1 MNDLIIIQKNFFEKN
16 IEYEK
21 NLFNLIFNIFKLKLT
36 YSGLMH
42 IFINNIKNNFIYL
55 EKIFNN
61 NNITNF
67 EKKIESLLN
76 HTNYSLYYFKG
87 SIIKENNSNDILN
100 GFYFKKQNVCL
111 SVERIYF
118 SKKMFLLFS
127 FNFMGEDKNK
137 TYTIF
142 EFYKEIEKKKSKIY
156 FSFVVKYS
164 IEEKKYKFCIEKY
177 DNKNINTNIEIKQN
191 INYFFKICID
201 DKKNEII
208 YFKDNEINQ
217 REISKFLNIEN
228 NYTIYIGAKLNKDF
242 EISQTKTE
250 NYLNN
255 KLIDTFEGKIG
266 TIILSGKYSIFK
278 DKFDQKYE
286 NFFLENNKEEI
297 YKNLYLLISSKSF
310 EKSLN
315 ICRFENI
322 F

>member
-1 MNDLIIIQKNFFEKN
+1 
-16 IEYEK
+16 
-21 NLFNLIFNIFKLKLT
+21 
-36 YSGLMH
+36 MH
-42 IFINNIKNNFIYL
+42 IFINNIKNNFIYV

-76 HTNYSLYYFKG
+76 HTNFSLYYFKE
-87 SIIKENNSNDILN
+87 SITEENLNYSNDILN

-111 SVERIYF
+111 YVEHIYF

-142 EFYKEIEKKKSKIY
+142 EFYKIQKSKIY

-164 IEEKKYKFCIEKY
+164 IKDEKYKFYIEKY
-177 DNKNINTNIEIKQN
+177 DNKTIDTNIEIKKN
-191 INYFFKICID
+191 INYFLKICID

-208 YFKDNEINQ
+208 YFEDNEINQ
-217 REISKFLNIEN
+217 REIQKFLNIEN
-228 NYTIYIGAKLNKDF
+228 NYTIYIGSKLNKDF
-242 EISQTKTE
+242 EISQTNTE

-255 KLIDTFEGKIG
+255 KFIDTFEGKIG
-266 TIILSGKYSIFK
+266 TIILSGKNSIFK

-286 NFFLENNKEEI
+286 NIFLNENCKEEI

-322 F
+322 FSNIDYDKKIEKNNYYKYENFYDQFNELLPYI